1 MATIADNL
9 QTIKDSTEAIR
20 QAIISKGGTISG
32 GLTTYAD
39 AIRNITDGE
48 TSQEPDMPIIGDG
61 KTYLY
66 ISVTNTLQVQVPLY
80 FNQTVSNGVTIDW
93 GDGITRTISGTGN
106 VNTTHNYNE
115 IGDYVISLS
124 PKSGCTLRLGS
135 TSSGTCVM
143 GSTAETNKIYR
154 SYLKKV
160 ELGTVGN
167 LLLARTFSEC
177 SSLSA
182 IYIPNG
188 ITEVK
193 TSVFYNCISL
203 LSITLPDSVTSISDY
218 AFYNC
223 VSLQNIIIP
232 DSVTGI
238 GNNAFTNCYSLQ
250 NVTLPS
256 SITTISNYAFY
267 KCYTL
272 KNITMPSSVIS
283 LGNRAFMYC
292 TCLPNIQLPN
302 NLTSIGSESFSECHS
317 LTSIVVPPSVTSIGD
332 KAFYNCK
339 WLHIYDFSN
348 HTGVPSLGTDVFTG
362 IPEGSKIIVPTGW
375 YYSWKSATNWS
386 TYTGYIIRKEFWD
399 NGVSEGGS
407 SGGGSSD

>member
-1 MATIADNL
+1 MATVAENL
-9 QTIKDSTEAIR
+9 QTIIDSTEAIK
-20 QAIISKGGTISG
+20 QAIIDKGGTISG

-39 AIRNITDGE
+39 AIKNISGGDA
-48 TSQEPDMPIIGDG
+48 SQEPDMPIIGDG

-80 FNQTVSNGVTIDW
+80 FNQTVSNGVEIDW
-93 GDGITRTISGTGN
+93 GDNTSIKTISGTGN
-106 VNTTHNYNE
+106 VNTTHTYNK

-124 PKSGCTLRLGS
+124 PKSGCTMRLGS

-188 ITEVK
+188 ITEIK

-232 DSVTGI
+232 DSVTSI
-238 GNNAFTNCYSLQ
+238 SANAFANCYSLQ

-272 KNITMPSSVIS
+272 KNITIPSSVIS

-292 TCLPNIQLPN
+292 TLPNIQLPN

-317 LTSIVVPPSVTSIGD
+317 LTSIAVPPSVTSIGD

-339 WLHIYDFSN
+339 CLHVYDFSN
-348 HTGVPSLGTDVFTG
+348 HTEIPSLGTDVFTG
-362 IPEGSKIIVPTGW
+362 MPVGSKIIVPDSL
-375 YYSWKSATNWS
+375 YYSWIAATNWS
-386 TYTGYIIRKEFWD
+386 TYANYTIKKSDWDYGIIIS
-399 NGVSEGGS
+399 GGSGGS
-407 SGGGSSD
+407 SN